1 MKLMKIMKYEI
12 LLKQYRAIFC
22 SMNIYFAIPPPPPV
36 FFWPTTS
43 RFRFLFLFSLNALGW
58 KAGTKSISFTTNL
71 FCPLSAQFL
80 SWLRS
85 NYFLGLMNIT
95 FYLYMLF
102 TSPLLQTHVIATSSN
117 RSTGFMLPFGS
128 FLFPSYLPF
137 SSSICL
143 PPPGPKSVLKLY
155 SFIYSITLRV

>member
-1 MKLMKIMKYEI
+1 MRL

-22 SMNIYFAIPPPPPV
+22 SMKIYFAISPPPPS
-36 FFWPTTS
+36 FFWPITS
-43 RFRFLFLFSLNALGW
+43 KFHFLFLFSLNALGW
-58 KAGTKSISFTTNL
+58 KAGIKSISFTINL

-85 NYFLGLMNIT
+85 HYFLGLMNIT
-95 FYLYMLF
+95 
-102 TSPLLQTHVIATSSN
+102 P
-117 RSTGFMLPFGS
+117 STCIWCSLHLHFFCCCDNNTTGPTAFVLPFGS
-128 FLFPSYLPF
+128 FWSPSNLHF

-155 SFIYSITLRV
+155 SFIYSITLCV